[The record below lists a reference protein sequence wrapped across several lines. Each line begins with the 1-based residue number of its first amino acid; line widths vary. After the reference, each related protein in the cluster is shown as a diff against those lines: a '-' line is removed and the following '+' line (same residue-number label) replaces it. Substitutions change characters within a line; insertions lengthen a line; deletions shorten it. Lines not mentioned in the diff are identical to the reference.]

1 VSPSQWSNIA
11 LTWGVLT
18 SWWPLVDF

>member
-11 LTWGVLT
+11 LTWGGLT